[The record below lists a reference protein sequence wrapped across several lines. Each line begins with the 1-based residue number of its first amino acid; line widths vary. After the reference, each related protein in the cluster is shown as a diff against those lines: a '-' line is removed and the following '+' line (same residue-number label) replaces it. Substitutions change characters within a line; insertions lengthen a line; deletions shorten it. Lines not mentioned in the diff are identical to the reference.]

1 MNLKSVPGYE
11 GLYSVS
17 DCGRLY
23 SHFARCLLR
32 PHTRPD
38 GYVQT
43 TLHKLGEPRRLYVH
57 RIVMCAFAG
66 MSLDDDRQV
75 DHIDGNKANNAL
87 SNLRMV
93 TNSQNQQARFG
104 RLGID
109 SESEKLCSVCR
120 KVLPRFNF
128 NRHTLSS
135 DKLSSRCKQC
145 TKETR

>member
-43 TLHKLGEPRRLYVH
+43 TLHKLGKPRRLYVH
-57 RIVMCAFAG
+57 RIVMSAFAG

-75 DHIDGNKANNAL
+75 DHIDGNKANNAI
-87 SNLRMV
+87 SNLRAV
-93 TNSQNQQARFG
+93 TQSENLLHRFG
-104 RLGID
+104 SLD
-109 SESEKLCSVCR
+109 S
-120 KVLPRFNF
+120 
-128 NRHTLSS
+128 
-135 DKLSSRCKQC
+135 
-145 TKETR
+145 KEIA